1 MGTISVS
8 LPSDG
13 DTIDAADYNTP
24 INTIVNLAN
33 GNIDNANIAAAAAI
47 AGTKL
52 ADSAISTAK
61 IASKAATLAK
71 LDGGSTAGVLK
82 TDASGDVT
90 VGAKTTDANSWT
102 IYDYGA
108 WKIYKKRLTFS
119 QTISTGAVLSISSTN
134 LPTGLASLTGYFIS
148 YSYATTSNA
157 YALSVSFESA
167 TSATALNFTTCSNDL
182 VSRSY
187 SGFVD
192 VTIEQA

>member
-61 IASKAATLAK
+61 IADDAATDAK
-71 LDGGSTAGVLK
+71 LVYGKVRGRRGGSSTIWSTAGTTNYDTSAVDTFVQCGAAVTSSGAVTITFPNAFTYAPIVTATVASASAANCFVRITAITTTTCILTAITDGGSLAGAENVNWI
-82 TDASGDVT
+82 AIG
-90 VGAKTTDANSWT
+90 
-102 IYDYGA
+102 
-108 WKIYKKRLTFS
+108 
-119 QTISTGAVLSISSTN
+119 Q
-134 LPTGLASLTGYFIS
+134 
-148 YSYATTSNA
+148 
-157 YALSVSFESA
+157 
-167 TSATALNFTTCSNDL
+167 
-182 VSRSY
+182 
-187 SGFVD
+187 
-192 VTIEQA
+192 